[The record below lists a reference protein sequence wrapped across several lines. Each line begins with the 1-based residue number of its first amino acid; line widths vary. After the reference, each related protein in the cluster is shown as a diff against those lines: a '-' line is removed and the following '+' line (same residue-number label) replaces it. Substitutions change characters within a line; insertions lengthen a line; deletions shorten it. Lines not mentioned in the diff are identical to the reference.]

1 MAEASGNDWHL
12 DKRVPIATI
21 LAILGQAIMLGWVAA
36 SMNVRI
42 DKLEDYT
49 TELKSAKLQER
60 MAVLESDIKTNR
72 DRFLHLDFQLDK
84 LDSKIDKIADRVGA
98 KK

>member
-1 MAEASGNDWHL
+1 MAEVSSSDWHL

-21 LAILGQAIMLGWVAA
+21 LAILGQAVMLGWVAS

-49 TELKSAKLQER
+49 TELKASKLQER
-60 MAVLESDIKTNR
+60 TAVIESDIKTNR
-72 DRFLHLDFQLDK
+72 DRFLHLDNQLEK
-84 LDSKIDKIADRVGA
+84 LDTKIDKIVDRVGA
-98 KK
+98 NK

>member
-1 MAEASGNDWHL
+1 MAGTSSNDWHL

-42 DKLEDYT
+42 DNLEEYT
-49 TELKSAKLQER
+49 NELKASKLRER
-60 MAVLESDIKTNR
+60 MAVVESDAKANR
-72 DRFLHLDFQLDK
+72 ERFIHLDGQLNRLED
-84 LDSKIDKIADRVGA
+84 KIDKIADRVGA